1 MLSLAANRRRSTCVT
16 RGWGGPGNPQTFAA
30 RSRANLSAMTDS
42 LLLSESVYGLSEY
55 LERRFQLRYVE
66 AGKTLAE
73 RTVTVSCD
81 DIDVIG
87 SVFGR
92 AAGFVTYRSGRTVVV
107 ENRTVLVIAESIDR
121 TVDIRVLGDPDAVDS
136 TVAML
141 TSRFPLVP
149 VRVEWMYKPGE
160 SVKLP
165 IRTDNLPVSEFYPQL
180 GGETLASYYS
190 RFMASGSNVLVLIG
204 PPGTGKTSFI
214 RGLLHHTGSGAVVS
228 YDASVLES
236 DEIFADFMSGKEAFM
251 ILEDADTFLSSRS
264 KSGNTIMHRFL
275 NIGDG
280 LISTSGKK
288 IVFSTNLPSVRDI
301 DPALLRPGR
310 CFDVMKFGRLD
321 TGTAKRI
328 RPEWVGTN
336 PVSLAELLGDGGDT
350 GVANTSVGF
359 VS

>member
-1 MLSLAANRRRSTCVT
+1 MPSDTS
-16 RGWGGPGNPQTFAA
+16 GPRP
-30 RSRANLSAMTDS
+30 

-55 LERRFQLRYVE
+55 LERRFQLRY
-66 AGKTLAE
+66 ADSGTGLAE

-81 DIDVIG
+81 DIDTIG
-87 SVFGR
+87 TVFGP
-92 AAGFVTYRSGRTVVV
+92 GHTTYRSGRTTVI
-107 ENRTVLVIAESIDR
+107 ESDTVLVTAESIDR
-121 TVDIRVLGDPDAVDS
+121 TVEIRVLGDPDAVDHTMATLS
-136 TVAML
+136 N
-141 TSRFPLVP
+141 RFTPVP

-165 IRTDNLPVSEFYPQL
+165 IRSDNLPRSEFYPSL
-180 GGETLASYYS
+180 AGESLTDYYD
-190 RFMASGSNVLVLIG
+190 RFMGSGSNVLVLIG

-236 DEIFADFMSGKEAFM
+236 DEIFAEFMSGREAFM

-264 KSGNTIMHRFL
+264 KGGNTIMHRFL

-288 IVFSTNLPSVRDI
+288 IVFSTNLPSIRDI

-310 CFDVMKFGRLD
+310 CFDVMRFGRLNPEQ
-321 TGTAKRI
+321 ARSV
-328 RPEWVGTN
+328 RPGYVGDS

-350 GVANTSVGF
+350 GMANSSVGF
-359 VS
+359 L

>member
-1 MLSLAANRRRSTCVT
+1 MLYPFAIPHRSAYVT
-16 RGWGGPGNPQTFAA
+16 GGWAGPGSPQTFAS
-30 RSRANLSAMTDS
+30 RSRATLSAMTDS
-42 LLLSESVYGLSEY
+42 LLISESVYGLSEY
-55 LERRFQLRYVE
+55 LERRFQLRYVKN
-66 AGKTLAE
+66 GTPLAE

-87 SVFGR
+87 SVFGP
-92 AAGFVTYRSGRTVVV
+92 GYTTYRSGRTLVV
-107 ENRTVLVIAESIDR
+107 ENQTVLVIAESIDR
-121 TVDIRVLGDPDAVDS
+121 TVEVRVLGDPDAVDR
-136 TVAML
+136 TVVTL
-141 TSRFPLVP
+141 SNRFTPVP
-149 VRVEWMYKPGE
+149 VRVEWVYKPGE

-165 IRTDNLPVSEFYPQL
+165 IRSDNLPVTKFYPGL
-180 GGETLASYYS
+180 AGESLTGYYN
-190 RFMASGSNVLVLIG
+190 RFMASESNVLVLIG

-214 RGLLHHTGSGAVVS
+214 RGLLHHTGSGAIVS
-228 YDASVLES
+228 YDTSILES

-264 KSGNTIMHRFL
+264 KGGNTIMHRFL

-280 LISTSGKK
+280 LISTRGKK

-321 TGTAKRI
+321 ADTAKRI
-328 RPEWVGTN
+328 RGDYAGDS

-350 GVANTSVGF
+350 GAVSGSVGF
-359 VS
+359 L